1 MTSTLLSTSIDPV
14 QPANTVLADLVD
26 AIATYPQTYLTVEIF
41 DVDPPGVGTG
51 INVAEDV
58 TCKVRV
64 HNSGPLNVL
73 QLGLVISKAAGADG
87 VRFHDDTDFGPTLTS
102 TPIELV
108 PAHMPDGD
116 WVETPEHYHF
126 KAGGVS
132 GGRVDL
138 VTATIG
144 PWNADL
150 AHPLEAH
157 SDPVP
162 SVGDTLSK
170 SVLQA

>member
-1 MTSTLLSTSIDPV
+1 MTSTMEPAIAAPV
-14 QPANTVLADLVD
+14 TPANTVLSDLVD
-26 AIATYPQTYLTVEIF
+26 AIETYPTTYLTVEIF
-41 DVDPPGVGTG
+41 DVDPPGTGTG
-51 INVAEDV
+51 INEAEDI

-73 QLGLVISKAAGADG
+73 QLRLLVTGEAGSDG
-87 VRFHDDTDFGPTLTS
+87 VRFHDDTAFSPSLFS

-108 PAHMPDGD
+108 PAHMQDGD

-126 KAGGVS
+126 KAGAVS

-138 VTATIG
+138 VGVSVDT
-144 PWNADL
+144 WNADL
-150 AHPLEAH
+150 EHPLTAH
-157 SDPVP
+157 SDPDP

-170 SVLQA
+170 SVLRA